1 MKKSFSQ
8 RFNLS
13 LFVFIWHG
21 FFLSLTMSMIDFNTV
36 FPALITELTDN
47 KIIFGVLYSILLGA
61 PLFFNAIFGYFMQ
74 YYQYK
79 RKFLMLGIYLR
90 SISFLGMALFTYYF
104 AQRSPL
110 IVIISLFFWIFLFS
124 ISGGF
129 AGLAYTDI
137 IGKIFKKEERGK
149 VYTYK
154 QFFGSIAALLG
165 GLIIAKIFS
174 PGYIEYPLNYTL
186 SFSIGSAGLF
196 IAALA
201 FWFIKE
207 PQAKVTNQQKEP
219 LKTFIKKI
227 PVLLKKDEHFLH
239 FIIVENLSSF
249 SLMILPFY
257 IVFAK
262 DIFLISESYV
272 GRYLLFQIIGT
283 IFSNIFWGYIFK
295 KYSSKTVVSTC
306 IFLGAIIPIVAIV
319 LSFFGPNLYSTVFF
333 LVGFVISGRRVGF
346 DPYFLEIAPEEERSI
361 YLGVRGTLNFM
372 TVIMPTIGGLFIQ
385 TMGYY
390 TTFIIVTTVM
400 LTDLYL
406 IKHKMVS

>member
-1 MKKSFSQ
+1 
-8 RFNLS
+8 
-13 LFVFIWHG
+13 
-21 FFLSLTMSMIDFNTV
+21 
-36 FPALITELTDN
+36 
-47 KIIFGVLYSILLGA
+47 
-61 PLFFNAIFGYFMQ
+61 
-74 YYQYK
+74 
-79 RKFLMLGIYLR
+79 MLGIYLR

-110 IVIISLFFWIFLFS
+110 VVIISLFFWIFLFS

-174 PGYIEYPLNYTL
+174 PDYIEYPLNYTL

-262 DIFLISESYV
+262 DTFLISESYV

-283 IFSNIFWGYIFK
+283 IFSNIFWGYIFN

-306 IFLGAIIPIVAIV
+306 IFLGTIIPIVAIV
-319 LSFFGPNLYSTVFF
+319 LSFFGPNLYSIVFF

-346 DPYFLEIAPEEERSI
+346 DPYFLEIAPEEERPI